1 MVYPLDFDWCLLC
14 TRELVRA
21 AIRSPCCRVLV
32 HKACLSAALAIT
44 PSQPRPT
51 CPHCHQDLGLELV
64 RRLYWRLSGK
74 WSPWFE
80 CPLAPVP
87 PYAHSYHGVYLQI
100 MDPPP
105 PPPPPSSGPPDT
117 DDNDRVSGTHWLK
130 SPSPSIPPS
139 FSLAPSHP
147 LFSPS
152 SFLVPLRVHH
162 HHHHHH
168 HRRQLH
174 HATGQRR

>member
-1 MVYPLDFDWCLLC
+1 MVWPFTFDWCLLC
-14 TRELVRA
+14 ARELVGA
-21 AIRSPCCRVLV
+21 VIRTPCCRVLV
-32 HKACLSAALAIT
+32 HKACLYATLAIT

-51 CPHCHQDLGLELV
+51 CPHCHQDLGLGLV

-105 PPPPPSSGPPDT
+105 PPPPSSGPPDA
-117 DDNDRVSGTHWLK
+117 DNDRVSGTHWLK
-130 SPSPSIPPS
+130 SPWTS
-139 FSLAPSHP
+139 P
-147 LFSPS
+147 LFFTF
-152 SFLVPLRVHH
+152 FLSRS
-162 HHHHHH
+162 
-168 HRRQLH
+168 
-174 HATGQRR
+174 T